1 MLCGTRWWH
10 ASFKPMNQAARNAS
24 RLDRREKISPNT
36 NGGRSRRATAQQ
48 TDGACTITGVS
59 DIPLEPDSPDD
70 DPYQSTVWQ
79 TDGGSLLEMMID
91 TDSWPDAAVAQAQAR
106 FCVATDVVCAAF
118 GKPSIQVGA
127 LLCDNARMRD
137 LNLQFRGKDSPTN
150 VLSFPDDSAPD
161 DSTPDNAP
169 LDDSAVPAGAS
180 PRAVGELALAYG
192 QLAAEANEEDKS
204 LADHMTHLWVHGL
217 AHLFG
222 LDHETVGDAEEM
234 EAAETA
240 ILARLGIADPYAGF
254 HVEDK
259 VKT

>member
-1 MLCGTRWWH
+1 
-10 ASFKPMNQAARNAS
+10 MNQVARNAS

-150 VLSFPDDSAPD
+150 VLSFPDGSAPD

>member
-1 MLCGTRWWH
+1 
-10 ASFKPMNQAARNAS
+10 MNQVARNAS

>member
-1 MLCGTRWWH
+1 
-10 ASFKPMNQAARNAS
+10 MNQAVRSAS
-24 RLDRREKISPNT
+24 LLDRREKISTNT
-36 NGGRSRRATAQQ
+36 DGGRSRRATAQQ

>member
-1 MLCGTRWWH
+1 
-10 ASFKPMNQAARNAS
+10 MNQVARNAS

-222 LDHETVGDAEEM
+222 LDHETVGKAEEM

-240 ILARLGIADPYAGF
+240 ILERLGIADPYAGF

>member
-1 MLCGTRWWH
+1 
-10 ASFKPMNQAARNAS
+10 MNQVARNAS

-70 DPYQSTVWQ
+70 DLYQSTVWQ

-259 VKT
+259 VKTCLLYTSPSPRD

>member
-1 MLCGTRWWH
+1 M
-10 ASFKPMNQAARNAS
+10 KQAARNAS

-106 FCVATDVVCAAF
+106 FCVATDVFCAAF

-127 LLCDNARMRD
+127 LLCDNSRMRD
-137 LNLQFRGKDSPTN
+137 LNLQFLGKDSPTN
-150 VLSFPDDSAPD
+150 VLSFPDDS
-161 DSTPDNAP
+161 P
-169 LDDSAVPAGAS
+169 LDESAVPASTS
-180 PRAVGELALAYG
+180 PLVVGELALAYG

-222 LDHETVGDAEEM
+222 FDHETVGEAEEM

-254 HVEDK
+254 HAKDK

>member
-1 MLCGTRWWH
+1 
-10 ASFKPMNQAARNAS
+10 MNQVARNAS

-137 LNLQFRGKDSPTN
+137 LNLLFRGKDSPTN

>member
-1 MLCGTRWWH
+1 M
-10 ASFKPMNQAARNAS
+10 
-24 RLDRREKISPNT
+24 
-36 NGGRSRRATAQQ
+36 
-48 TDGACTITGVS
+48 
-59 DIPLEPDSPDD
+59 
-70 DPYQSTVWQ
+70 
-79 TDGGSLLEMMID
+79 
-91 TDSWPDAAVAQAQAR
+91 
-106 FCVATDVVCAAF
+106 
-118 GKPSIQVGA
+118 
-127 LLCDNARMRD
+127 LCDNARMRD

-161 DSTPDNAP
+161 DSAPDDSTPDNAP
-169 LDDSAVPAGAS
+169 LDYSAVPAGAS

>member
-1 MLCGTRWWH
+1 
-10 ASFKPMNQAARNAS
+10 MNQVARNAS

-70 DPYQSTVWQ
+70 DLYQSTVWQ

-161 DSTPDNAP
+161 DSTPDDSTPDNAP
-169 LDDSAVPAGAS
+169 LDDSAVPAGVS

>member
-1 MLCGTRWWH
+1 M
-10 ASFKPMNQAARNAS
+10 SQAARNAS
-24 RLDRREKISPNT
+24 RLDRRKKISPNT
-36 NGGRSRRATAQQ
+36 NGGRLRRATAQQ
-48 TDGACTITGVS
+48 TYGACTITGVS
-59 DIPLEPDSPDD
+59 DITLEPDSPDD
-70 DPYQSTVWQ
+70 DPYRSTVWQ
-79 TDGGSLLEMMID
+79 TDDGSLLEMMID

-118 GKPSIQVGA
+118 GRPSIQVGV

-150 VLSFPDDSAPD
+150 VLSFPEDSVPEDAP
-161 DSTPDNAP
+161 P
-169 LDDSAVPAGAS
+169 DDSAVPAGTS
-180 PRAVGELALAYG
+180 PHAVGELALAYG

-222 LDHETVGDAEEM
+222 LDHETVWDAKEM

-240 ILARLGIADPYAGF
+240 ILGRLGVANPYAGF

>member
-1 MLCGTRWWH
+1 
-10 ASFKPMNQAARNAS
+10 MNQLARNAS

-150 VLSFPDDSAPD
+150 VLSFPDDLAPD

>member
-1 MLCGTRWWH
+1 
-10 ASFKPMNQAARNAS
+10 MNQAARNAS

-79 TDGGSLLEMMID
+79 TDGGSLLEMIID

-161 DSTPDNAP
+161 DTPM
-169 LDDSAVPAGAS
+169 DDLVLPAGTS
-180 PRAVGELALAYG
+180 PRVVGELALAYG

-222 LDHETVGDAEEM
+222 FDHETVGEAEEM

>member
-1 MLCGTRWWH
+1 
-10 ASFKPMNQAARNAS
+10 MNQADRNAS

-91 TDSWPDAAVAQAQAR
+91 TNSWPDAAVAQAQAR

-161 DSTPDNAP
+161 DSP
-169 LDDSAVPAGAS
+169 LDDSAVPAGTS

-254 HVEDK
+254 HVTEK

>member
-1 MLCGTRWWH
+1 
-10 ASFKPMNQAARNAS
+10 MNQVARNAS

-91 TDSWPDAAVAQAQAR
+91 KDSWPDAAVAQAQAR

>member
-1 MLCGTRWWH
+1 
-10 ASFKPMNQAARNAS
+10 MNQVARNAS

-240 ILARLGIADPYAGF
+240 ILARLGIADPYTGF

>member
-1 MLCGTRWWH
+1 
-10 ASFKPMNQAARNAS
+10 MNQVARNAS

-36 NGGRSRRATAQQ
+36 SGGRSRRATAQQ

-137 LNLQFRGKDSPTN
+137 LNLQFRGKDRPTN
-150 VLSFPDDSAPD
+150 VLSFPDGSAPD
-161 DSTPDNAP
+161 DSTPDNSP
-169 LDDSAVPAGAS
+169 LDDLAVPAGAS
-180 PRAVGELALAYG
+180 PHAVGELALAYG

-254 HVEDK
+254 HEEDK

>member
-1 MLCGTRWWH
+1 M
-10 ASFKPMNQAARNAS
+10 
-24 RLDRREKISPNT
+24 
-36 NGGRSRRATAQQ
+36 NGGGSRRATAQQ

>member
-1 MLCGTRWWH
+1 
-10 ASFKPMNQAARNAS
+10 MNQVARNAS

-161 DSTPDNAP
+161 DSTPDDSTPDNAP

>member
-1 MLCGTRWWH
+1 
-10 ASFKPMNQAARNAS
+10 MNQVARNAS

-150 VLSFPDDSAPD
+150 VLSFPDDSTPD

-240 ILARLGIADPYAGF
+240 ILACLGIADPYAGF

>member
-1 MLCGTRWWH
+1 
-10 ASFKPMNQAARNAS
+10 MNQAARNAS

-36 NGGRSRRATAQQ
+36 IGGRSRRAIAQQ

-70 DPYQSTVWQ
+70 DPYQLTVWQ
-79 TDGGSLLEMMID
+79 TDSGSLLEMVID
-91 TDSWPDAAVAQAQAR
+91 TDSWPDAAVAQAQSR

-150 VLSFPDDSAPD
+150 VLSFPDDSAM
-161 DSTPDNAP
+161 
-169 LDDSAVPAGAS
+169 PAGTT
-180 PRAVGELALAYG
+180 PLPVGELALAYG

-222 LDHETVGDAEEM
+222 LDHETVGEAEEM

-254 HVEDK
+254 HLEDK

>member
-1 MLCGTRWWH
+1 
-10 ASFKPMNQAARNAS
+10 MNQVARNAS

-254 HVEDK
+254 YVEDK

>member
-1 MLCGTRWWH
+1 
-10 ASFKPMNQAARNAS
+10 MNQVARNAS

-169 LDDSAVPAGAS
+169 LDDSAVPAGTS

>member
-79 TDGGSLLEMMID
+79 TDGGSLLEMIID

-150 VLSFPDDSAPD
+150 VLSFPGDSAPD
-161 DSTPDNAP
+161 DAP
-169 LDDSAVPAGAS
+169 SDDSAVPAGTS

-192 QLAAEANEEDKS
+192 QLASEANEEDKS

-254 HVEDK
+254 YVTDK

>member
-1 MLCGTRWWH
+1 
-10 ASFKPMNQAARNAS
+10 MNQVARNAS

-59 DIPLEPDSPDD
+59 DISLEPDSPDD

-204 LADHMTHLWVHGL
+204 LVDHMTHLWVHGL

>member
-1 MLCGTRWWH
+1 
-10 ASFKPMNQAARNAS
+10 MNQVARNAS

-36 NGGRSRRATAQQ
+36 NGGRSRRAIAQQ

>member
-1 MLCGTRWWH
+1 
-10 ASFKPMNQAARNAS
+10 MNQVARNAS

-150 VLSFPDDSAPD
+150 VLSFPDDLAPD

-169 LDDSAVPAGAS
+169 LDDSAVPAGAC

>member
-1 MLCGTRWWH
+1 
-10 ASFKPMNQAARNAS
+10 MNQVARNAS

-127 LLCDNARMRD
+127 LLCDSARMRD

-240 ILARLGIADPYAGF
+240 ILARLGIANPYAGF
-254 HVEDK
+254 HLEDK

>member
-1 MLCGTRWWH
+1 
-10 ASFKPMNQAARNAS
+10 MNQVARNAS

-70 DPYQSTVWQ
+70 DPFQSTVWQ

>member
-1 MLCGTRWWH
+1 
-10 ASFKPMNQAARNAS
+10 MNQVARNAS

-48 TDGACTITGVS
+48 TDGACNITGVS
-59 DIPLEPDSPDD
+59 DILLEPDSPDD

>member
-1 MLCGTRWWH
+1 
-10 ASFKPMNQAARNAS
+10 MNQVARNAS

-240 ILARLGIADPYAGF
+240 ILARLGIADPYARF

>member
-1 MLCGTRWWH
+1 
-10 ASFKPMNQAARNAS
+10 MNQVARNAS

-161 DSTPDNAP
+161 DTTPDNAP

>member
-1 MLCGTRWWH
+1 
-10 ASFKPMNQAARNAS
+10 MNQAARNAS

-161 DSTPDNAP
+161 DSTPDNSP
-169 LDDSAVPAGAS
+169 LDDLAVPAGAS
-180 PRAVGELALAYG
+180 PHAVGELALAYG

-254 HVEDK
+254 HEEDK

>member
-1 MLCGTRWWH
+1 
-10 ASFKPMNQAARNAS
+10 MNQAARNAS

>member
-1 MLCGTRWWH
+1 
-10 ASFKPMNQAARNAS
+10 MNQVARNAS

-79 TDGGSLLEMMID
+79 TDGGSLLEIMID

-150 VLSFPDDSAPD
+150 VLSFPDDSALD

>member
-1 MLCGTRWWH
+1 MYM
-10 ASFKPMNQAARNAS
+10 FKFVEYTGSWDPRAPLHVFEGRG
-24 RLDRREKISPNT
+24 RE
-36 NGGRSRRATAQQ
+36 R
-48 TDGACTITGVS
+48 
-59 DIPLEPDSPDD
+59 
-70 DPYQSTVWQ
+70 
-79 TDGGSLLEMMID
+79 D
-91 TDSWPDAAVAQAQAR
+91 TDV
-106 FCVATDVVCAAF
+106 FCATF

-127 LLCDNARMRD
+127 LLCDNSRMRD
-137 LNLQFRGKDSPTN
+137 LNLQFLGKDSPTN
-150 VLSFPDDSAPD
+150 VLSFPDDS
-161 DSTPDNAP
+161 P
-169 LDDSAVPAGAS
+169 LDDSAVPASTS
-180 PRAVGELALAYG
+180 PLVVGELALAYG

-222 LDHETVGDAEEM
+222 FDHETVGEAEEM